1 MWFVH
6 YKTKADEDWT
16 TFISTS
22 DFMNVAVQEFATHW
36 FKRKNRTAPKAKDF
50 HQARRVMWDEGI
62 DFYIS
67 KRKEDYFDCF

>member
-6 YKTKADEDWT
+6 YKTKADKDWT

-22 DFMNVAVQEFATHW
+22 HFMDAAAQEFVTYW
-36 FKRKNRTAPKAKDF
+36 FKRKNQAAPKVKDF

-67 KRKEDYFDCF
+67 K

>member
-6 YKTKADEDWT
+6 YKTKADKDWT

-22 DFMNVAVQEFATHW
+22 HFMDAAQEFVTYW
-36 FKRKNRTAPKAKDF
+36 FKRKNQVAPKVKDF
-50 HQARRVMWDEGI
+50 RQARRVMWDEGI

-67 KRKEDYFDCF
+67 K

>member
-6 YKTKADEDWT
+6 YKAKADADWT

-22 DFMNVAVQEFATHW
+22 NFMDAAAQEFVTHW
-36 FKRKNRTAPKAKDF
+36 FKRKNRTAPTVKDF

-67 KRKEDYFDCF
+67 K